1 MKERYI
7 KPCVC
12 SNNAGEGILPIVTA
26 FTAGVAAGKAVGHAL
41 KGVTLP
47 VTPLTGINVD
57 YNRLA
62 VSI

>member
-1 MKERYI
+1 M
-7 KPCVC
+7 
-12 SNNAGEGILPIVTA
+12 PIVAA